1 MFKVNSPI
9 GLEKTPY
16 SLAVSK
22 MIEEIKAFSGIG
34 ENLIDKTLEFV
45 SRW

>member
-22 MIEEIKAFSGIG
+22 MIEEINAFQA
-34 ENLIDKTLEFV
+34 
-45 SRW
+45 